1 MTAIP
6 AAPTPGAALPAV
18 TARVDVVSIQ
28 SQVVYGC
35 VGNNAAMPI
44 FRQAG
49 LRAVALPTVILSNT
63 PHYPTLHGGAVP
75 LDWFQGLL
83 RGLDE
88 RGVTAVA
95 RVVVCGYLGQ
105 PGQADLLADWL
116 SGLRATRPELRVHID
131 PVMGDRNDGLY
142 VDAGLVAQYRRKLV
156 PHAHGM
162 TPNHFELEQMVG
174 RPLASIDEVAA
185 AARELI
191 AEGPEWIVV
200 TSAAP
205 QTAAPGTLRLAV
217 VTRDDCVVLS
227 HPEIAIPPS
236 VHGTGDVFM
245 AAITAR
251 LLAGDSLENAAR
263 DAAAAVTGA
272 LARTRD
278 LGWEEL
284 AVEG

>member
-6 AAPTPGAALPAV
+6 AAPTSGAALPAV

-35 VGNNAAMPI
+35 VGNNAAMPV

-49 LRAVALPTVILSNT
+49 LRAIALPTVILSNT
-63 PHYPTLHGGAVP
+63 PHYATLHGGAVP

-88 RGVTAVA
+88 RGVTRVA
-95 RVVVCGYLGQ
+95 RAVVCGYLGQ

-116 SGLRATRPELRVHID
+116 QALRAARPDLRVHID

-156 PHAHGM
+156 PHANGM

-174 RPLASIDEVAA
+174 RPLASIDEVVV

-205 QTAAPGTLRLAV
+205 QAAAPGTLQLAV
-217 VTRDDCVVLS
+217 VTRDDCTVLS

-245 AAITAR
+245 ASVTAR
-251 LLAGDSLENAAR
+251 LLAGQDLIEAAR
-263 DAAAAVTGA
+263 AAAAQVTAA
-272 LARTRD
+272 LERTRE

-284 AVEG
+284 AMEG

>member
-1 MTAIP
+1 MTATS
-6 AAPTPGAALPAV
+6 AVSASVAALPAA
-18 TARVDVVSIQ
+18 TARVDIVSIQ

-49 LRAVALPTVILSNT
+49 LRAIALPTVILSNT

-75 LDWFQGLL
+75 LNWFQGLL

-88 RGVTAVA
+88 RGVTEVA
-95 RVVVCGYLGQ
+95 RAVVCGYLGQ

-116 SGLRATRPELRVHID
+116 QGLRAVRPDLRVYID
-131 PVMGDRNDGLY
+131 PVMGDRNGGLY
-142 VDAGLVAQYRRKLV
+142 VDAGLTAQYRSKLA
-156 PHAHGM
+156 PRADGM
-162 TPNHFELEQMVG
+162 TPNHFELEQMAG

-205 QTAAPGTLRLAV
+205 QTAAPGTLQLAL
-217 VTRDDCVVLS
+217 VTHADCVVLS

-251 LLAGDSLENAAR
+251 LLAGDSLEDAAR
-263 DAAAAVTGA
+263 AASATVTGA
-272 LARTRD
+272 LARTRE

-284 AVEG
+284 AVDS